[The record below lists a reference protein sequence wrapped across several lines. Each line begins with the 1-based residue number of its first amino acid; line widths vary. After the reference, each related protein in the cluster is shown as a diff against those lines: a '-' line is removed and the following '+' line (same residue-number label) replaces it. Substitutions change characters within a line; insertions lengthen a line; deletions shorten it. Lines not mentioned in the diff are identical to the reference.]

1 MGILIYSKEITSRIE
16 YIFHLLLTDW
26 MDCPVSFTEDFEQFN
41 LHSGPKIN
49 YSTLPSADGWFLK
62 PAELLFEN
70 GITKQQ
76 IEVFDYKNTKAFFKT
91 SNDAVI
97 PFDIFAASFYLISR
111 YEEYMPFKADKH
123 ERFPAMESLAF
134 KNNFLHQPAVDIW
147 LKDLKNALVEQYPD
161 IKFKTKKY
169 QFISTI
175 DVDNGYAY
183 LGKSW
188 WRSLGALIKLIIKLD
203 FKKFEE
209 RISVLYGF
217 KKDPFDLYDIQ
228 RSIQDKYK
236 FTTIYFLLC
245 GNPAKNDHNI
255 LPHGKHFQKL
265 VLELLEF
272 TQIGLHPSY
281 KSNKFPLKIASEKET
296 LENIAQK
303 EISISRQH
311 FLKLKFPNTY
321 NNLIKAG
328 IKEDYTMGYASHP
341 GFRAGTCSPFKFY
354 NLIEEQATNLT
365 IFPFAVM
372 DGTLMNYMQVKST
385 AAMGIIKPLIE
396 QVKNVNGLFISIWHD
411 STFARTAEYQDRRG
425 VYEEMVK
432 AGVEN

>member
-1 MGILIYSKEITSRIE
+1 MEILIYSKKITSRIE

-26 MDCPVSFTEDFEQFN
+26 LDCPVSFTTDFEQFN
-41 LHSGPKIN
+41 KYSSPKIN
-49 YSTLPSADGWFLK
+49 YSSLPSVEGWFLR
-62 PAELLFEN
+62 PAELLFETTL
-70 GITKQQ
+70 TKQK
-76 IEVFDYKNTKAFFKT
+76 IEVFDYKNTKVFFKT

-97 PFDIFAASFYLISR
+97 PFDVFAASFYLVSR
-111 YEEYMPFKADKH
+111 YEEYMPFKMDKH

-134 KNNFLHQPAVDIW
+134 KYNFLHQPVVDIW
-147 LKDLKNALVEQYPD
+147 LQDLKKALVEQYPNL
-161 IKFKTKKY
+161 KFKTKKY

-188 WRSLGALIKLIIKLD
+188 WRSLGALIRLIIKLD

-209 RISVLYGF
+209 RISVLCGF
-217 KKDPFDLYDIQ
+217 KKDPFDLYDAQ
-228 RSIQDKYK
+228 RAVQNKYK

-255 LPHGKHFQKL
+255 LPGGKHFQKL

-272 TQIGLHPSY
+272 TKIGLHPSY
-281 KSNKFPLKIASEKET
+281 KSNKSPHTLVSEKET
-296 LENIAQK
+296 LENITQK

-321 NNLIKAG
+321 HNLIKAG

-354 NLIEEQATNLT
+354 NLIAEQATNLT
-365 IFPFAVM
+365 VFPFAVM

-411 STFARTAEYQDRRG
+411 STFARTTEYQDWRG